1 MYVCVLL
8 RSRALYDIRVYT
20 RAYVCERERAK
31 ERKKARKSRACVCN
45 EFTYI
50 ERGEEKKMTV
60 LINVVFEL

>member
-1 MYVCVLL
+1 MCCFAHVHCMISVCIRERTYVK
-8 RSRALYDIRVYT
+8 
-20 RAYVCERERAK
+20 ERE
-31 ERKKARKSRACVCN
+31 KARKSRACVCN